1 MLLSIAGLGKSFGG
15 TAALGGIDLEGRAG
29 EMAWLARN
37 GDADWTFATAG
48 TATRVIWDYAFT
60 LTSVFAWPLAA
71 PLLHIFM
78 RGAMRRCLA
87 AMAQELE
94 KTN

>member
-1 MLLSIAGLGKSFGG
+1 VS
-15 TAALGGIDLEGRAG
+15 
-29 EMAWLARN
+29 
-37 GDADWTFATAG
+37 
-48 TATRVIWDYAFT
+48 WDYAFT

-87 AMAQELE
+87 AMAHELE
-94 KTN
+94 KAN